1 MSMCLVKYHKK
12 NVIILI
18 DEYDVPLENAWF
30 SGFYEEMAGYIRSLL
45 ESALKTN
52 HYLEFAV
59 FTGCLRISCESIF
72 TGLNNLKIHSTLSL
86 GYADCFG
93 FTEEEVKK
101 MLSYY
106 EYHQLCGYGTIRPQ
120 CISQTLLV
128 QHIF

>member
-86 GYADCFG
+86 GYADFFG